1 MGHFLPHA
9 LPQCL
14 RFKHAVTLVTSAS
27 SFARNEYVRNVIN
40 NFVFVFLHP
49 MGDFFPI
56 EHASFALK
64 GPQRFHT
71 SDSVALPDYFSFHNI
86 FDMFFHFVAVLTVSA
101 MFGKNVWRRR
111 RLASSLRFR
120 TNHLHSSS
128 SQFQ

>member
-27 SFARNEYVRNVIN
+27 SFARNEYVQNVIN

-49 MGDFFPI
+49 MGDFFLI

-71 SDSVALPDYFSFHNI
+71 SDSVALPEHFRLHYVFGSFI
-86 FDMFFHFVAVLTVSA
+86 LLLFLQSLQYSTECLTKASA
-101 MFGKNVWRRR
+101 REKPQ
-111 RLASSLRFR
+111 LPY
-120 TNHLHSSS
+120 
-128 SQFQ
+128 